1 MLKFDENIPRR
12 STNSA
17 SVCHQVMLLLQ
28 KTNKDWWS
36 VRKSTGQEGY
46 VPANYIREVDPKVIR
61 KTVKR
66 PTRVQ
71 VKQPVKKTG
80 YRKETV
86 VKRRKKVKGT
96 TLRRTPSG
104 TCHQVAALSSV
115 LCCLFSVSTVVS
127 DRVVRLLVLCGFGRT
142 YTGRV
147 YDGLVFVMVNV
158 MIYKCNWLFQ
168 SSFRM
173 CNIIRL
179 L

>member
-1 MLKFDENIPRR
+1 
-12 STNSA
+12 
-17 SVCHQVMLLLQ
+17 MLLLQ

-36 VRKSTGQEGY
+36 VRKATGQEGY

-86 VKRRKKVKGT
+86 VKKRKKVKGT

-104 TCHQVAALSSV
+104 TSQNM
-115 LCCLFSVSTVVS
+115 FMVVTIC
-127 DRVVRLLVLCGFGRT
+127 DELR
-142 YTGRV
+142 
-147 YDGLVFVMVNV
+147 
-158 MIYKCNWLFQ
+158 
-168 SSFRM
+168 
-173 CNIIRL
+173 
-179 L
+179 

>member
-1 MLKFDENIPRR
+1 
-12 STNSA
+12 
-17 SVCHQVMLLLQ
+17 MLLLQ

-71 VKQPVKKTG
+71 VKQPVRKTG

-104 TCHQVAALSSV
+104 TYHQGAACVCHV
-115 LCCLFSVSTVVS
+115 VVS
-127 DRVVRLLVLCGFGRT
+127 AVLLVFRFDCCVTRLLELCGFGRT
-142 YTGRV
+142 NAERV
-147 YDGLVFVMVNV
+147 CDG
-158 MIYKCNWLFQ
+158 
-168 SSFRM
+168 
-173 CNIIRL
+173 
-179 L
+179 